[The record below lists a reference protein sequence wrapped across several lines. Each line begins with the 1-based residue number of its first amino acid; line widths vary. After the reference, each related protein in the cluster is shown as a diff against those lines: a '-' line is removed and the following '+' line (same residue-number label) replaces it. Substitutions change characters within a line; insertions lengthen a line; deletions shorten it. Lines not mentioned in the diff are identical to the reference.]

1 MPPGIHLAI
10 HSGNTDMVNFL
21 LENNDEMYEA
31 KDNEGWSTL
40 HMAAEIGNLDLCQRL
55 SQKIDPNYKC
65 QNKTALELAFLND
78 KWECVNFLKNITEH
92 GDLTK
97 PVEKP

>member
-21 LENNDEMYEA
+21 LENKEEMYEA

-40 HMAAEIGNLDLCQRL
+40 HMV
-55 SQKIDPNYKC
+55 
-65 QNKTALELAFLND
+65 F
-78 KWECVNFLKNITEH
+78 
-92 GDLTK
+92 
-97 PVEKP
+97 